1 MAIDFPGS
9 PSTGQRHSH
18 NNTTWEWDGSSWN
31 RITIDLSTTDAATL
45 SGIAAT
51 QFARRDDDN
60 IITGVTTFIGNGYT
74 GVGNTVL
81 IVEGD
86 ARVTGVLSVGQGS
99 VSINERDIYAV
110 GVVTG
115 SNFKTG
121 TTNVHN
127 VGIEAAGINVLGAD
141 TPIGAGATVYN
152 SGLIVSKSGAE
163 YQGVVTASSFV
174 GDITG
179 NVTGNVSGSSGSS
192 TGNAAT
198 AGKLQTARTIGGV
211 SFDGGA
217 NINLPGVN
225 IAGNQNTTG
234 TAALAE
240 GLTGTPDITV
250 RNVTVTG
257 IQTAE
262 DVKNIDSIG
271 IITARTGIDV
281 TGGTFKADGLVGA
294 AGSVLSSTGSG
305 INWVSPQ
312 TGPQGA
318 AGAQGAVGAQ
328 GAAGVAGAQGAQGH
342 QGRQGAAGAAGAQ
355 GVTGAQGHQG
365 VQGTTGNTGAQGVQ
379 GAQGRQGAQ
388 GAQGV
393 QGAAGAQGNQGVQGA
408 AGAAGAQGAQGA
420 QGHQGVQGS
429 VGIASL
435 TISTSAPSSPAQG
448 DMWWD
453 SDDATLGLY
462 YNDGNSSQWV
472 NINHGPA
479 GAQGAQG
486 VQGAQGHQGVQGAQG
501 HQGVQGAAGAQGAT
515 GAQGHQGV
523 QGAGGSTGA
532 AGAQGAQGATGSA
545 TISNNA
551 DNRVITGGSG
561 TNLNGEASLTFDG
574 TQLEVNGSST
584 NYPIKVSGSANAK
597 VLLTGAS
604 SPYIQWQEGTTNR
617 AYAWWDS
624 NNNRF
629 ELKNEQENTYLRLDS
644 QINFSI
650 GNSEKV
656 RIDSSGRLL
665 VGHTAAYGS
674 GKAQVFNTAQY
685 VLDLSTWSAD
695 ANGPTIDFYKSRNA
709 TIGSSTVVQS
719 GDVIGKLRFLGND
732 GANSRTAAQ
741 ITAEVDGT
749 PGTNDMPGRLVFSTV
764 PDNSTSVTER
774 LRITSAGV
782 VSINDSTP
790 ETWAALQVKN
800 GSGSNAAQFLLHGAD
815 MAQIMLKD
823 DTGGSNTKIT
833 TIRNDQGTL
842 LIGTHNDAYGGFA
855 HKYRI
860 TTAGTHVFG
869 GNTAAPIVDNGELL
883 YRGNSTQTFE
893 SLPQSFYVYGDSLG
907 SGSANAGTGL
917 VLGGK
922 YRTDGQITT
931 FAGIHG
937 IKENTTNDEYGGAL
951 VFGVRQNGSSS
962 WERLRIKSD
971 GQIKK
976 KQGAN
981 VTSLKTYN
989 SNADAFWLD
998 HYQYQSSGTYQ
1009 RYTDI
1014 VSIGD
1019 GTWGSNIRFFTNANG
1034 SANGIERLR
1043 ITSAGAMNVAN
1054 QPSFSIT
1061 TTNTNTFGTSGSH
1074 YALSYASPIPI
1085 FTSGETTTEH
1095 HVGSVLTYTDYV
1107 AGSNTGRYVKFTAP
1121 VAGNYLFGIN
1131 AECSV
1136 AADDWVGFGFEI
1148 NNTGTHNTTLE
1159 RLVAWTHNQSAED
1172 ATAQARRR
1180 SFQASCLIRLAKDD
1194 TIVPYQQSSGTSSM
1208 SNTFRVWG
1216 MLVN

>member
-472 NINHGPA
+472 NINHGPSGPQ

-486 VQGAQGHQGVQGAQG
+486 VQGAQGHQGVQGA
-501 HQGVQGAAGAQGAT
+501 T
-515 GAQGHQGV
+515 
-523 QGAGGSTGA
+523 GSTGA
-532 AGAQGAQGATGSA
+532 AGAQGAQGHQGVQGTAGSNA
-545 TISNNA
+545 TISNNS

-561 TNLNGEASLTFDG
+561 TNLNGEANLTFNG
-574 TQLEVNGSST
+574 NTLTVNGDTLFTGNSYNATWDKSEDSLIFGNNTKAAFGSSQ
-584 NYPIKVSGSANAK
+584 NFRIYHD
-597 VLLTGAS
+597 
-604 SPYIQWQEGTTNR
+604 GTTNFLKGVGGDAIEVWTNNTKR
-617 AYAWWDS
+617 FTVQS
-624 NNNRF
+624 NGNSLYVDDAKIFFGTGSDFRFWHDGSTNNIWGTGAH
-629 ELKNEQENTYLRLDS
+629 ELK
-644 QINFSI
+644 I
-650 GNSEKV
+650 
-656 RIDSSGRLL
+656 
-665 VGHTAAYGS
+665 
-674 GKAQVFNTAQY
+674 
-685 VLDLSTWSAD
+685 
-695 ANGPTIDFYKSRNA
+695 A
-709 TIGSSTVVQS
+709 T
-719 GDVIGKLRFLGND
+719 N
-732 GANSRTAAQ
+732 N
-741 ITAEVDGT
+741 
-749 PGTNDMPGRLVFSTV
+749 
-764 PDNSTSVTER
+764 TER
-774 LRITSAGV
+774 LRITSGGNVGV
-782 VSINDSTP
+782 NNTSPTQARFVVQQDS
-790 ETWAALQVKN
+790 
-800 GSGSNAAQFLLHGAD
+800 
-815 MAQIMLKD
+815 
-823 DTGGSNTKIT
+823 
-833 TIRNDQGTL
+833 
-842 LIGTHNDAYGGFA
+842 
-855 HKYRI
+855 
-860 TTAGTHVFG
+860 
-869 GNTAAPIVDNGELL
+869 GNTAALIKANTGASLALGGVSQPRILLEAASSASNFIVYTAGGSSWGSPSWTERLKIHSTGQVEFKNGSFSNNVDCIMANGGTMEIGAQSTMKFRTATNEVLRINSSGHMCLGSSGSSLNGALLAMGTGVGSNAPSGAHLKLAPSANTISFLDSNSNGSDTGNVRFWNTVYNNCSAKMEMYHPAGNLGGMKFYTHDGSALREHIKIDYNGEVRIQGGGTNVTNRYFRFTQHSTSPYLEINHHSSNHL
-883 YRGNSTQTFE
+883 HTLIYFKAGGSSIGEIRNNSGNVQYYTGSDYRLKEN
-893 SLPQSFYVYGDSLG
+893 
-907 SGSANAGTGL
+907 
-917 VLGGK
+917 
-922 YRTDGQITT
+922 ITT
-931 FAGIHG
+931 
-937 IKENTTNDEYGGAL
+937 L
-951 VFGVRQNGSSS
+951 
-962 WERLRIKSD
+962 
-971 GQIKK
+971 
-976 KQGAN
+976 
-981 VTSLKTYN
+981 
-989 SNADAFWLD
+989 
-998 HYQYQSSGTYQ
+998 
-1009 RYTDI
+1009 
-1014 VSIGD
+1014 
-1019 GTWGSNIRFFTNANG
+1019 TNA
-1034 SANGIERLR
+1034 ITRLKNLKPSR
-1043 ITSAGAMNVAN
+1043 FNFLTTPSITQDGFIAHELQEVVPTAVTGTKDEVVTAESKAN
-1054 QPSFSIT
+1054 QPTLEDSDIGDPVYQ
-1061 TTNTNTFGTSGSH
+1061 NV
-1074 YALSYASPIPI
+1074 
-1085 FTSGETTTEH
+1085 E
-1095 HVGSVLTYTDYV
+1095 V
-1107 AGSNTGRYVKFTAP
+1107 AGVVPLLTAALQEALVKIETLEAK
-1121 VAGNYLFGIN
+1121 
-1131 AECSV
+1131 V
-1136 AADDWVGFGFEI
+1136 AA
-1148 NNTGTHNTTLE
+1148 LE
-1159 RLVAWTHNQSAED
+1159 SA
-1172 ATAQARRR
+1172 
-1180 SFQASCLIRLAKDD
+1180 
-1194 TIVPYQQSSGTSSM
+1194 
-1208 SNTFRVWG
+1208 
-1216 MLVN
+1216 